1 MADSAFW
8 RDLAEKFLALP
19 DFRADG
25 HYVIGSG
32 QPWAWQLAGVA
43 SEYIRSAFEAL
54 ARRAAAALAGGGAPD
69 LLIVWLEELRK
80 GSYNF
85 RFSNQAYEVQ
95 PDGTEGPHYLM
106 GSIHGVCHA
115 SATLCKKL
123 EAEAVQAEFEAAQ
136 RNNPKN
142 WTQFRQQFEALKS
155 MREIHDAP
163 AERIPEDFA
172 RNAIARIYGIKPE
185 DVTTE
190 QIAFEVAGLLPA
202 YPHIELIPSAPIP
215 SAPIE
220 APKSAPETERS
231 YVGIDNSRSS
241 HPSPEPVPPP
251 IAPGETI
258 AAQLQRLRKE
268 CNWSADRLAE
278 AVKFD
283 PRTVTRHLSGETV
296 PHLRNISA
304 YERVF
309 SKQLKRQVVINK
321 MP

>member
-1 MADSAFW
+1 MADSSFW
-8 RDLAEKFLALP
+8 RELAVQFQQIPGGGML
-19 DFRADG
+19 RVDG

-32 QPWAWQLAGVA
+32 EAWTWQFAGGA
-43 SEYIRSAFEAL
+43 GEWIRETFETL
-54 ARRAAAALAGGGAPD
+54 ARRGAFESAPAGTTD
-69 LLIVWLEELRK
+69 LLVAWLEAIRK
-80 GSYNF
+80 EHINF
-85 RFSNQAYEVQ
+85 HS
-95 PDGTEGPHYLM
+95 DLLGTEVDDEGREGRQYMLGTINAP
-106 GSIHGVCHA
+106 CEA
-115 SATLCKKL
+115 SAILCRRL
-123 EAEAVQAEFEAAQ
+123 EARAIQAEFDAKQ
-136 RNNPKN
+136 RNDPRN
-142 WTQFRQQFEALKS
+142 WSQFRQQFEAFKS
-155 MREIHDAP
+155 MRKIHDAP

-172 RNAIARIYGIKPE
+172 RNAIARMYGIKPE
-185 DVTTE
+185 DVTAE

-202 YPHIELIPSAPIP
+202 YPHIELIPSTPK
-215 SAPIE
+215 E
-220 APKSAPETERS
+220 APTPVPETEHS
-231 YVGIDNSRSS
+231 YVGIDQNRSS
-241 HPSPEPVPPP
+241 HPSSEPVAPP

-309 SKQLKRQVVINK
+309 SKKLKRQVVINK

>member
-54 ARRAAAALAGGGAPD
+54 ARRAAAAIAGGGAPD

-85 RFSNQAYEVQ
+85 SFSNQAYEVQ

-155 MREIHDAP
+155 MRKIHDAP

-190 QIAFEVAGLLPA
+190 QIAFEMAGLLPA
-202 YPHIELIPSAPIP
+202 YPHIELIPSAPI
-215 SAPIE
+215 E
-220 APKSAPETERS
+220 APKPAPETGHS
-231 YVGIDNSRSS
+231 YVGIDKSRSS

-258 AAQLQRLRKE
+258 AAQLQRLREE
-268 CNWSADRLAE
+268 CKWTIPELAE
-278 AVKFD
+278 AAGLDSRTVDRHLAGKFIPY
-283 PRTVTRHLSGETV
+283 PRTL
-296 PHLRNISA
+296 SA
-304 YERVF
+304 YEKAFR
-309 SKQLKRQVVINK
+309 KRLKRQVVIRK

>member
-1 MADSAFW
+1 MPAWKRRGCD
-8 RDLAEKFLALP
+8 RLP
-19 DFRADG
+19 DA
-25 HYVIGSG
+25 
-32 QPWAWQLAGVA
+32 
-43 SEYIRSAFEAL
+43 
-54 ARRAAAALAGGGAPD
+54 
-69 LLIVWLEELRK
+69 
-80 GSYNF
+80 NF
-85 RFSNQAYEVQ
+85 RHSHSPLFGIGRNLESPLKFGAAFGCSHRGNYTSDEKESPARGRGISIETGHFNRSPSSRLTQGN
-95 PDGTEGPHYLM
+95 DGRFRVL
-106 GSIHGVCHA
+106 
-115 SATLCKKL
+115 
-123 EAEAVQAEFEAAQ
+123 VQAEFEAAQ